1 MKSAPKPS
9 AESSDLGLGELD
21 NAEMYLE
28 MGLAINGKVPQLWL
42 QCAIV
47 EQQRGKHE
55 AALRIL
61 NEAEKLA
68 PDIPEVQLNIGYSY
82 DAIGN
87 QKLSVRAYNSFLKLT
102 EGNPAYMMVR
112 YKVLERLRNFK

>member
-1 MKSAPKPS
+1 
-9 AESSDLGLGELD
+9 
-21 NAEMYLE
+21 
-28 MGLAINGKVPQLWL
+28 MGLAVNGKVPQLWL
-42 QCAIV
+42 QCAII

-68 PDIPEVQLNIGYSY
+68 PDTPEVQLNIGYSF

-87 QKLSVRAYNSFLKLT
+87 QRLSVKAYNSFLKLT
-102 EGNPAYMMVR
+102 EENPAYMMVR
-112 YKVLERLRNFK
+112 HKVLERLRNYK